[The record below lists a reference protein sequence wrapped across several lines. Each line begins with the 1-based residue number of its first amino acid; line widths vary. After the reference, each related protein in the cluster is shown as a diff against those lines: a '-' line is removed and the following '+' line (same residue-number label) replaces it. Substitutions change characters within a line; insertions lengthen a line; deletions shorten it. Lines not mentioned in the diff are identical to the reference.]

1 MWGFKGKKG
10 LDLCPWLLTE
20 EIYSQRGRLWVS
32 ISYWMQQKNE
42 FTVFL
47 KWSETIW
54 SRFCVTSFCLPA
66 YLWSKDIFPYI
77 PVIFLLSD
85 QWHTKRERWVFCPK
99 ILKQG
104 FKTVRHQGESCFLQQ
119 VRLFSFSSRKAE
131 RMLEMYNVLG
141 TERQYLRIK
150 EEMNGIK
157 D

>member
-10 LDLCPWLLTE
+10 LDLYPSLLTE
-20 EIYSQRGRLWVS
+20 EIYSQRRRLWVS
-32 ISYWMQQKNE
+32 ISYWALKKNE

-54 SRFCVTSFCLPA
+54 SWFCITSFCLPT
-66 YLWSKDIFPYI
+66 YLWSKDVSPYI
-77 PVIFLLSD
+77 PVICLLSD
-85 QWHTKRERWVFCPK
+85 QQPLKRERWVFCPK
-99 ILKQG
+99 IIKQG
-104 FKTVRHQGESCFLQQ
+104 FNTSRHQGESCFLQQ
-119 VRLFSFSSRKAE
+119 VGLFSFSSRKAE

-141 TERQYLRIK
+141 TERQYLWIK